1 MIVSQ
6 GLAERVWGSED
17 PLGRAMRIVGSGKV
31 YTVIGVVGDAR
42 NSALNAEPYPT
53 MYYSTNAVTWPT
65 MDVVLRIAQDP
76 YGGLQGARQRLREL
90 DPDLS
95 MFSVRSMNDWLS
107 RSIAQPRLNAVLVTA
122 FGCLAL
128 LMAAIGVYGVLS
140 YLVNQRTREIGLRMA
155 LGAQRQRV
163 IGLVIKEGMILA
175 LTGIAAGVLSALLVS
190 QVLSS
195 LLYGVA
201 ARDAST
207 FAATAITLTL
217 VALAACIAPAVR
229 ASRVDPILALRCE

>member
-1 MIVSQ
+1 
-6 GLAERVWGSED
+6 
-17 PLGRAMRIVGSGKV
+17 
-31 YTVIGVVGDAR
+31 
-42 NSALNAEPYPT
+42 
-53 MYYSTNAVTWPT
+53 
-65 MDVVLRIAQDP
+65 
-76 YGGLQGARQRLREL
+76 
-90 DPDLS
+90 
-95 MFSVRSMNDWLS
+95 
-107 RSIAQPRLNAVLVTA
+107 
-122 FGCLAL
+122 
-128 LMAAIGVYGVLS
+128 
-140 YLVNQRTREIGLRMA
+140 MA

-190 QVLSS
+190 RVLSS

-217 VALAACIAPAVR
+217 VAFAACIAPAHR